1 MNAEEYQQRMAEMR
15 IGRGKLGPE
24 GRFPQDYGPNPAVSH
39 EHHVFYRGA
48 GGPGAPAAAPVA
60 APVVVEDLSH
70 LNPRKKTDTNS
81 TD

>member
-1 MNAEEYQQRMAEMR
+1 MNAEEYQQRMAEMG

-24 GRFPQDYGPNPAVSH
+24 GRFPQDYGPNPAVSQ

-48 GGPGAPAAAPVA
+48 VGPGAPAA

-70 LNPRKKTDTNS
+70 LNPRKKTDTDG
-81 TD
+81 TDLHGA